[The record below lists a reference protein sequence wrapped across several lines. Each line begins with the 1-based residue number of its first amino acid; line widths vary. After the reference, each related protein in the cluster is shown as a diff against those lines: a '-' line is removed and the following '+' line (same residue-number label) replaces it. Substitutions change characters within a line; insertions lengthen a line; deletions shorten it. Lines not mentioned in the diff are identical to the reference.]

1 MKDSHLKQHAQ
12 ILEQRNQYL
21 EEVNRHTLDALEMA
35 GALGDFQTSIRNL
48 HDTSAILREAR
59 ARIQRLIP
67 FAVLAFYLVNEVD
80 SEFVLSDCKPE
91 GYRQFLEGEVDFL
104 VDNGTFAWAL
114 REKRPIIVSSRDYQK
129 RLLVHVMTT
138 TSRTRGM
145 FVGILEREDKDI
157 PQVSL
162 ALLSIVMLNT
172 ANTIE
177 SFELYSIIKENN
189 ANLEQKV
196 QERTKQL
203 EHAVAEAK
211 KMAEKAEMANK
222 AKSQF
227 LSNMSHEIRT
237 PLNGIIGFTEMLLDS
252 NLDENLV
259 DHLKTIKNSGENLLS
274 LVNDILDFSKIEAG
288 QLDLEEIDFDPE
300 LLAYDIC
307 EIIRPRI
314 GPRPVEV
321 LCRIG
326 DNLPSYVRGDPV
338 RCRQVLTNLM
348 GNAARFTESGEI
360 ELSLDVEEEKEDW
373 IRLHVRVRDTGIG
386 IPHEALAPIFE
397 PFQQADSS
405 TTRRFGGTGL
415 GLSICKDISKL
426 MGGDVWAESEVGK
439 GSTFHFAAWLR
450 RARSKTTVKQTLVSL
465 SGMKILVVD
474 GNQTDLDMLTR
485 VLESANMRVVGLSNG
500 AEVVPTLSRALEMGD
515 PFAVCII
522 DVGFKEMRGYEVATQ
537 IRQEKYWS
545 SNLVVV
551 ALSSSME
558 RYAKT
563 CQEAGFD
570 AFLSK
575 PIRRKKLFRVLET
588 IVGVRNDKSK
598 KEEVGR
604 RGIVTQYSA
613 QEDMKHSACI
623 LLAEDNPVNQRLARM
638 MMTQAGYQVEVANNG
653 QEAVEKYTTAPEKFD
668 LIFMDVQMPKMD
680 GVKATKAIRA
690 KGFDSVPIVAI
701 TAHAM
706 KGDRE
711 KCLQAGMHDYI
722 TKPIKRELVF
732 EMIQKWAFNRDPS

>member
-1 MKDSHLKQHAQ
+1 
-12 ILEQRNQYL
+12 
-21 EEVNRHTLDALEMA
+21 
-35 GALGDFQTSIRNL
+35 
-48 HDTSAILREAR
+48 
-59 ARIQRLIP
+59 
-67 FAVLAFYLVNEVD
+67 
-80 SEFVLSDCKPE
+80 
-91 GYRQFLEGEVDFL
+91 
-104 VDNGTFAWAL
+104 
-114 REKRPIIVSSRDYQK
+114 
-129 RLLVHVMTT
+129 
-138 TSRTRGM
+138 
-145 FVGILEREDKDI
+145 
-157 PQVSL
+157 
-162 ALLSIVMLNT
+162 
-172 ANTIE
+172 
-177 SFELYSIIKENN
+177 
-189 ANLEQKV
+189 
-196 QERTKQL
+196 
-203 EHAVAEAK
+203 
-211 KMAEKAEMANK
+211 
-222 AKSQF
+222 
-227 LSNMSHEIRT
+227 
-237 PLNGIIGFTEMLLDS
+237 
-252 NLDENLV
+252 
-259 DHLKTIKNSGENLLS
+259 
-274 LVNDILDFSKIEAG
+274 
-288 QLDLEEIDFDPE
+288 
-300 LLAYDIC
+300 
-307 EIIRPRI
+307 
-314 GPRPVEV
+314 
-321 LCRIG
+321 
-326 DNLPSYVRGDPV
+326 
-338 RCRQVLTNLM
+338 
-348 GNAARFTESGEI
+348 
-360 ELSLDVEEEKEDW
+360 
-373 IRLHVRVRDTGIG
+373 
-386 IPHEALAPIFE
+386 
-397 PFQQADSS
+397 
-405 TTRRFGGTGL
+405 
-415 GLSICKDISKL
+415 

-450 RARSKTTVKQTLVSL
+450 RARSKTTVKHSPVSL
-465 SGMKILVVD
+465 SGMKVLVVD
-474 GNQTDLDMLTR
+474 GNQTDLNMLTR

-732 EMIQKWAFNRDPS
+732 EMIQKWAFNRDTS